1 MAKIEELE
9 KIKQESDKLKMN
21 LRTKTIGYISTAL
34 GIVAGLAWNE
44 AIKALIEFLFPLGS
58 NTLIAKF
65 VYAFAIT
72 AFVVFLTSYFLKQ
85 ENK

>member
-1 MAKIEELE
+1 MTKIEKLE
-9 KIKQESDKLKMN
+9 KIEQESGRLKN
-21 LRTKTIGYISTAL
+21 TLRSQTIGYISAAL

-58 NTLIAKF
+58 NTLVAKF
-65 VYAFAIT
+65 IYAFVIT
-72 AFVVFLTSYFLKQ
+72 VFVVFLTGYFLKQ

>member
-1 MAKIEELE
+1 MTKIEELE
-9 KIKQESDKLKMN
+9 KIKQESAKLKN
-21 LRTKTIGYISTAL
+21 TLRSQTIGYISAAL

-58 NTLIAKF
+58 NTLVAKF
-65 VYAFAIT
+65 IYAFVIT
-72 AFVVFLTSYFLKQ
+72 AFVVFLTGYFLKQ

>member
-1 MAKIEELE
+1 MTKIEELE
-9 KIKQESDKLKMN
+9 KIKQESAKLKN
-21 LRTKTIGYISTAL
+21 TLRSQTIGYISAAL

-58 NTLIAKF
+58 NTLVAKF
-65 VYAFAIT
+65 IYAFIIT
-72 AFVVFLTSYFLKQ
+72 AFVVFLTGYFLKQ